1 MKLSQLTLLTFS
13 LASSLHAQE
22 SIEIH
27 GSESMGSKLVPQL
40 VKVYQAM
47 GNKQQFN
54 IAAKSSADAFS
65 NLLNGSASIG
75 ISSRQPNATESK
87 SFATKGITLVQKV
100 AATDMIAV
108 VIHPKN
114 EVTNL
119 TTAQLKDI
127 FTGKVTDWS
136 ALGGKAGKIGL
147 LARQSDSGTSVSFRQ
162 LAAQGNPFSAT
173 LTQHASDFA
182 LTSALVRNVN
192 SIGFI
197 SLPHA
202 TSNGAKAVSVNG
214 VAPVSK
220 NQSNYLLTR
229 KLYYF
234 TVSKPAKETTQFLN
248 WCTTSAVAK
257 KVIQK
262 VGFIPVK

>member
-1 MKLSQLTLLTFS
+1 MKFSLLTLLAFN
-13 LASSLHAQE
+13 LASSLQAQE

-27 GSESMGSKLVPQL
+27 GSQSMGSKLIPQL

-65 NLLNGSASIG
+65 NLLNGTASIG

-114 EVTNL
+114 EIKNL
-119 TTAQLKDI
+119 TTAQVKDI
-127 FTGKVTDWS
+127 FTGKITDWS
-136 ALGGKAGKIGL
+136 ALGGKAGKIAL
-147 LARQSDSGTSVSFRQ
+147 LGRQSDSGTSVSFQQ
-162 LAAQGNPFSAT
+162 LATQGNPFSAT

-182 LTSALVRNVN
+182 LTLALVRNVN

-202 TSNGAKAVSVNG
+202 TSNGAKAVSING

-220 NQSNYLLTR
+220 NQANYLLTR
-229 KLYYF
+229 KLYYY
-234 TVSKPAKETTQFLN
+234 TVGIPAKETTHFLN
-248 WCTTSAVAK
+248 WSTTSSVAK

-262 VGFIPVK
+262 VGFIPTK